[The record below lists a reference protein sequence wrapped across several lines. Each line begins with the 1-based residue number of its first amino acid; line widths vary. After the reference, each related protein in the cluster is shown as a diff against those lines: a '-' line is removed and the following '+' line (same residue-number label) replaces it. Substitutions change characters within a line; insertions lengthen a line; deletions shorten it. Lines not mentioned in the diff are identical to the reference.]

1 MSVQFA
7 QHYRFTVHDYYRM
20 AEEGLIRPDARVEL
34 IDGEI
39 VEMSPIG
46 SRHAS
51 HVRRL
56 HALLQEKLGSAVM
69 LSIQSPLRLSDI
81 AEPEPDIVLLRPR
94 DDFYADAHPTPDD
107 ALLVIEVGDSS
118 VSYDRNEKAPLY
130 ARHGVR
136 EYWLLDLVR
145 NVVTVYTQPE
155 AGMYKRVEERRGED
169 LWTSHSLPDLSLSI
183 GEILS

>member
-20 AEEGLIRPDARVEL
+20 AEAGLIRPGARVEL

-46 SRHAS
+46 SRHAG

-56 HALLQEKLGSAVM
+56 HDLLARKLGDAVL

-81 AEPEPDIVLLRPR
+81 AEPEPDLVLLRPR
-94 DDFYADAHPTPDD
+94 DDFYADAHPGPDD

-118 VSYDRNEKAPLY
+118 VAYDRNEKAPLY

-136 EYWLLDLVR
+136 EYWLVDLVR
-145 NVVTVYTQPE
+145 NAVTVYTQPE
-155 AGMYKRVEERRGED
+155 TGLYKRVEEQRGED
-169 LWTSHSLPDLSLSI
+169 TWTSRSLPDLSVSI
-183 GEILS
+183 SEILG